1 MIHII
6 ACIYFADSGK
16 GFLEKAIN
24 CNRYTIYVTNLK
36 DNDVL
41 WILFQTYSRCA
52 NLYKLRLQDRNMTGT
67 GGHDSIEYMSNKQI
81 YILRINVVN
90 IKSDFV

>member
-16 GFLEKAIN
+16 GFQEKAIN

-41 WILFQTYSRCA
+41 WILFQTCSRCA
-52 NLYKLRLQDRNMTGT
+52 NLYNLRLQDRNMTGT

-90 IKSDFV
+90 IKSNIE

>member
-52 NLYKLRLQDRNMTGT
+52 NLYKLWLQHRNMTGT

-90 IKSDFV
+90 IKSDFE